1 MPTDPALLS
10 ALASRG
16 VVVHAPAATL
26 LEDIDPERF
35 EAGAE
40 IYPGTTVRGPR
51 TAVGAGARLGRAGGG
66 WFEDTVVG
74 RGADLYG
81 GVFTDAVVLDG
92 VTVRGHAEV
101 RGGTLI
107 EEGGELAHHVGYK
120 MTITL
125 PFVVAGSVINFCDA
139 LFAGGTSRS
148 DHGEI
153 GSCLAHYNYT
163 PWGDKFASL
172 FGDVPHGVFLRSPRV
187 FVGGQTQVV
196 APVCVGFGTTI
207 AAGCALRRNVGDGL
221 LVGDA
226 IPSIAADTRLDTRRY
241 GDLSTKLLNTAR
253 FVGNLQALRAWYRA
267 VRWPLASDAFE
278 RLLWAEA
285 EKQVA
290 AGVAERIK
298 RVGKLVKKL
307 PASIAVIEAG
317 IAEGSIAAERGARR
331 IAHQRAIVDGWSAC
345 RDAWGAERAVEL
357 SRLVDALGR
366 LRATGASYVDA
377 VRDPTIDT
385 HVNGSV
391 AELQS
396 VVAACV
402 EPMRSL
408 LGAAD

>member
-1 MPTDPALLS
+1 MPTDAALLT
-10 ALASRG
+10 ALQSRG
-16 VVVHAPAATL
+16 VIIHAPSATV
-26 LEDIDPERF
+26 LEGLDPDRF

-40 IYPGTTVRGPR
+40 IHPGTTLRGPR
-51 TAVGAGARLGRAGGG
+51 TAVGAGAHIGRAGGG

-81 GVFTDAVVLDG
+81 GVYTDAVVLDG
-92 VTVRGHAEV
+92 VKARGHAEV

-172 FGDVPHGVFLRSPRV
+172 FGDVPRGVFLRSPRV
-187 FVGGQTQVV
+187 FVGGQTQIV

-221 LVGDA
+221 LVGDP
-226 IPSIAADTRLDTRRY
+226 IPSIAEDTRLDTRRY
-241 GDLSTKLLNTAR
+241 GDLTTKLLNTATY
-253 FVGNLQALRAWYRA
+253 VGNLQALAAWYRA
-267 VRWPLASDAFE
+267 VRMPLAADAFE

-285 EKQVA
+285 QAQIA

-307 PASIAVIEAG
+307 PASIEVLRAG
-317 IAEGSIAAERGARR
+317 VADGSIAADRGAKR
-331 IAHQRAIVDGWSAC
+331 IAHQQAIVDGWDAC
-345 RDAWGAERAVEL
+345 RAAWSASRDVDLTALVATMAE
-357 SRLVDALGR
+357 
-366 LRATGASYVDA
+366 LREAGASYVDA
-377 VRDPTIDT
+377 VRDARVDA
-385 HVNGSV
+385 HVASSTAALEG
-391 AELQS
+391 

-402 EPMRSL
+402 TPTKTL
-408 LGAAD
+408 LATG